1 MNGQSITVSFGVT
14 EIQPGDTPETMLR
27 RADRALLMAKE
38 NGRNQVVQLGSG
50 LDATTEKRAQDTA
63 AAKNDGV
70 VIQQTLITPVPTK
83 MAIEKLRGFVADH
96 GARIVKID
104 GNQIQLDI
112 AENPRASSGDLRI
125 APSPFISTCG
135 SKSSGY
141 GGNVATAMSAVAE
154 CCRHVFSLR
163 LHRGSA
169 ATAAAA
175 DVAEKAQQVLVS
187 LRSYLMANSEDQEAR
202 RRTTRW

>member
-1 MNGQSITVSFGVT
+1 
-14 EIQPGDTPETMLR
+14 MLR

-50 LDATTEKRAQDTA
+50 LDADDGEAGRSDTA

-70 VIQQTLITPVPTK
+70 VISRRSSRPSPRK
-83 MAIEKLRGFVADH
+83 WRSRNCGAFVADH
-96 GARIVKID
+96 GA
-104 GNQIQLDI
+104 QIREDRRQPDPVGYCREFRGP
-112 AENPRASSGDLRI
+112 AAATYGSPRHLSSRPAVRRAAG
-125 APSPFISTCG
+125 
-135 SKSSGY
+135 
-141 GGNVATAMSAVAE
+141 TAGTWRRRCPHAAE

-169 ATAAAA
+169 ATAAAP